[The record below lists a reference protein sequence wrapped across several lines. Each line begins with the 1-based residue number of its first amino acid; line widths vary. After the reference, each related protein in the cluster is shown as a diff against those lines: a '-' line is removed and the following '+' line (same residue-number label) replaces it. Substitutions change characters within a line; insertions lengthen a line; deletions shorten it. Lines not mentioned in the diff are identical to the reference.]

1 MKNAIMAEMEKKHL
15 KESIPEFA
23 IGDTVRVSVRVREG
37 TPEAPRERIQVFE
50 GVVIGK
56 DRGGLAECATVRR
69 ITHGIGVERTFP
81 LHSPSVANIEV
92 TRRGDVRRAKLYYL
106 RTRKGK
112 AARVKEKER
121 VRIAPAAK
129 A

>member
-1 MKNAIMAEMEKKHL
+1 MKNAIMTEMEKKHL
-15 KESIPEFA
+15 KETIPEFA
-23 IGDTVRVSVRVREG
+23 IGDTVRVHVRVREG

-81 LHSPSVANIEV
+81 LHSPSVVNIEV

-106 RTRKGK
+106 RARKGK

>member
-1 MKNAIMAEMEKKHL
+1 MKNALIAEVEKKHL
-15 KESIPEFA
+15 KESVPVFA
-23 IGDTVRVSVRVREG
+23 PGDTVRVHVRVREG
-37 TPEAPRERIQVFE
+37 TPEQPRERIQVFE

-56 DRGGLAECATVRR
+56 DKGGLAECVTVRR

-81 LHSPSVANIEV
+81 VHSPSVADIEV

-106 RTRKGK
+106 RDRKGK

-121 VRIAPAAK
+121 VRVAPPAHS
-129 A
+129 